1 MYLGIELGIAGVK
14 LVQLDEDTGPA
25 VVSVRHGRLD
35 FVVRMPRFRVQAST
49 FPETRGPNWRGVDI
63 LLP

>member
-1 MYLGIELGIAGVK
+1 MYLGIELGTAGVK
-14 LVQLDEDTGPA
+14 LVLLDEDTGPA
-25 VVSVRHGRLD
+25 VVSVPHGRLD

-49 FPETRGPNWRGVDI
+49 FPGIPGPNWRGVDI